1 MVSGLLE
8 KIIDFDITG
17 LHYINIGLSNG
28 WFDFFM
34 PFVTQLGS
42 IYFVLIFLLVLTLAK
57 KSKLMAM
64 TGIAYGINVIA
75 FQLMKHLIGRERPFV
90 TQEVNLRA
98 LSLFTDYNG
107 VIYGVNLSFPSAH
120 AASAFLL
127 ASLLAYYAKSYRLIF
142 YFMAAAVGVSR
153 VYLGVHY
160 PSDVVAGIVLG
171 TVIARL
177 CLGSDYLRQKVLG
190 EERVPAA
197 PQP

>member
-1 MVSGLLE
+1 MGSGLLE

-34 PFVTQLGS
+34 PFITQLGS
-42 IYFVLIFLLVLTLAK
+42 IYFVLIFLMVLTLAK

-142 YFMAAAVGVSR
+142 YFMAAAVGVCRSFSCR
-153 VYLGVHY
+153 YFTTFTCC
-160 PSDVVAGIVLG
+160 PF
-171 TVIARL
+171 R
-177 CLGSDYLRQKVLG
+177 G
-190 EERVPAA
+190 ETPCSA
-197 PQP
+197 PTCS

>member
-8 KIIDFDITG
+8 KIIDFDIAG

-28 WFDFFM
+28 WLDFFM
-34 PFVTQLGS
+34 PFITQLGS

-75 FQLMKHLIGRERPFV
+75 FQMMKHLIGRERPFV

-98 LSLFTDYNG
+98 LSLFTDYTG

-190 EERVPAA
+190 EERVPAE
-197 PQP
+197 PQL

>member
-8 KIIDFDITG
+8 KIIDFDIAG

-28 WFDFFM
+28 WLDFFM
-34 PFVTQLGS
+34 PFITQLGS
-42 IYFVLIFLLVLTLAK
+42 IYFVLIFLMVLTLAK

-75 FQLMKHLIGRERPFV
+75 FQMMKHLIGRERPFV

-197 PQP
+197 SQL

>member
-34 PFVTQLGS
+34 PFITQLGS